1 MALQFAGTLSPWWL
15 LALVPLVVITG
26 LWLYRGQWKDVP
38 RWQAAGIMTLRCA
51 LLAGLVFIAFRPNV
65 LLRQILTF
73 PGRVVLLLDDSESMI
88 ASDTGLSEPEAL
100 RWARSA
106 GRGGPTPP
114 CHELARILAEAAG
127 QIRRFQTFAQGADR
141 TGDRFWREAE
151 RVSKA
156 VSERFDEFGK
166 LAGTVTGLGPEE
178 RRKFD
183 EITAQ
188 LPAFRSGAQDF
199 FSGNRNPVARVYDAY
214 TGRLEESRK
223 VLFELQAVL
232 DRVALEDKASPL
244 HAQVEAM
251 RRQTR
256 LALLAH
262 TLEQL
267 QALPSLQAGGTAMP
281 GVRMGYEC
289 VQVMTGGRRMLEDL
303 APASLA
309 AVPGPTD
316 LLGPLD
322 SLVREENPFPL
333 AGVVLF
339 SDGRHLAGGSAVA
352 TARLAAQKQAPIQ
365 VAALGA
371 VKEPYDLAV
380 LDVVAPP
387 FAVKGSPAT
396 IRVRLK
402 TILPAPADI
411 RVEVFSGGQAV
422 AGETVRAGEAAEALC
437 VLRVVPPETGRF
449 RYTVKIA
456 GLDAERLPARN
467 NQRDIVMN
475 VRNDKVRVL
484 LLDGRPRWETR
495 FVLNILQRLDYLDLN
510 SIIVATQADAKL
522 VRGVKKGTWPQ
533 DPATLGLYDLI
544 ILGELPADLLAAGEW
559 AAIREAVER
568 NGRTLAFLGNGA
580 GAARPPDP
588 AVADALW
595 PFMGAPAAPAARG
608 TEALEGLCV
617 TEAGRLHPVTAALG
631 EALPVVP
638 EERVPRL
645 RPGTQALALSA
656 AGGEPVMG
664 VRRAGS
670 GKVLLLDED
679 RLWKRLNPT
688 LLTAHAAVV
697 LNLVSWAVDGDA
709 GADGTGRPVALPV
722 LDQHVLDTRQALQV
736 WLTDG
741 SSNGIVEAVAGGQV
755 VQSQSATRTRPEA
768 VLSRAVFRGLPAT
781 EIRFRV
787 RGQGELTGPLFAV
800 ESLPELG
807 FVGRHDAL
815 LSVLAAESG
824 GRMAEFT
831 DAGGLFPQIP
841 PKERVEKQEFVW
853 RLWDAKTVFVFL
865 LLMLTAEWVW
875 RKWVG
880 LV

>member
-15 LALVPLVVITG
+15 LVVLPLAVIAG

-38 RWQAAGIMTLRCA
+38 RWQAAGIMILRCA
-51 LLAGLVFIAFRPNV
+51 LLAGLVFIAFRPNL
-65 LLRQILTF
+65 LLRHILTF
-73 PGRVVLLLDDSESMI
+73 TGRVVLLLDDSESMM
-88 ASDTGLSEPEAL
+88 ASDSGLTEAEAL
-100 RWARSA
+100 RWARSVE
-106 GRGGPTPP
+106 RGGQNPP
-114 CHELARILAEAAG
+114 CHELARTLAGAVE
-127 QIRRFQTFAQGADR
+127 QVRRFQVFAQGADR

-151 RVSKA
+151 RASKA
-156 VSERFDEFGK
+156 VSERFDAFGK
-166 LAGTVTGLGPEE
+166 LAGTVTGLGAEE

-199 FSGNRNPVARVYDAY
+199 FSGNRNPAARVYDAY

-223 VLFELQAVL
+223 ALFEIQAVL

-262 TLEQL
+262 TLEPL
-267 QALPSLQAGGTAMP
+267 QALPSLQAGP
-281 GVRMGYEC
+281 GVQTAYEC
-289 VQVMTGGRRMLEDL
+289 VQLMTGGRRMLKDL

-309 AVPGPTD
+309 AAPGPTD
-316 LLGPLD
+316 ILGAID
-322 SLVREENPFPL
+322 RLVREENPFPL
-333 AGVVLF
+333 AGLVLF
-339 SDGRHLAGGSAVA
+339 SDGRHLAGGSAEI
-352 TARLAAQKQAPIQ
+352 TARLAAQKQAPIH

-396 IRVRLK
+396 LRVRLK

-411 RVEVFSGGQAV
+411 RVELFSGGQVV
-422 AGETVRAGEAAEALC
+422 AGETVRAGEAAEVSC

-475 VRNDKVRVL
+475 VRNEKVRVL

-495 FVLNILQRLDYLDLN
+495 FVLNILQRLDYIDLN
-510 SIIVATQADAKL
+510 AIIVATQPDAKL
-522 VRGVKKGTWPQ
+522 TRGVKKGTWPR
-533 DPATLGLYDLI
+533 DRATLGLYDLI
-544 ILGELPADLLAAGEW
+544 LLGDLPAELLTAGEW
-559 AAIREAVER
+559 AAVREAVER
-568 NGRTLAFLGNGA
+568 NGRTLAFLGNGT

-595 PFMGAPAAPAARG
+595 PFAGGPATPTSRAAD
-608 TEALEGLCV
+608 ALDGLCV
-617 TEAGRLHPVTAALG
+617 TETGRLHPLTAALG
-631 EALPVVP
+631 EALPVAP

-645 RPGTQALALSA
+645 RPDTQALALSA
-656 AGGEPVMG
+656 AGGTPVIG

-688 LLTAHAAVV
+688 MLTAHAAMV

-709 GADGTGRPVALPV
+709 GTDGTGRPVALPV
-722 LDQHVLDTRQALQV
+722 LDQHVLDTREALQV
-736 WLTDG
+736 WLADG
-741 SSNGIVEAVAGGQV
+741 STNTMVEAVAGGQV
-755 VQSQSATRTRPEA
+755 VQSQPSTRTRPEA
-768 VLSRAVFRGLPAT
+768 ALSRAVFHGLPAT
-781 EIRFRV
+781 DIRFRI
-787 RGQGELTGPLFAV
+787 RDRGELSGPLFAV

-807 FVGRHDAL
+807 FVGRNDAL

-824 GRMAEFT
+824 GRLAEFT
-831 DAGGLFPQIP
+831 DAGGLLPQIP
-841 PKERVEKQEFVW
+841 PKERVEKQERVW
-853 RLWDAKTVFVFL
+853 RLWDAKAVFVFL